1 MTSTYAVVVISPAIT
16 HCPVVTSVSQATRA
30 LGSCARIAS
39 RTPSEIWSATLSGWP
54 MVTDSLVNRWLLRR
68 KLLLDDWPIWWDTV
82 RWLLIVLKP
91 SPELVKGRADAFVS
105 LNSCGKRGETGL

>member
-1 MTSTYAVVVISPAIT
+1 
-16 HCPVVTSVSQATRA
+16 
-30 LGSCARIAS
+30 
-39 RTPSEIWSATLSGWP
+39 

-68 KLLLDDWPIWWDTV
+68 KLLWDDWPIWWDTV

-105 LNSCGKRGETGL
+105 LNSCGKRGETGLGHLQRPVQCGKSVGAPSE